1 MTNRSRVSQAFKLFA
16 IMALLLTVVPC
27 ALAGCGSSS
36 ASSSSGGES
45 SSDASASASSES
57 ASSEA
62 GSSGASSAAA
72 SSSSAPAVQ
81 RIGSAAKT
89 GTLEVPGGWIDTS
102 RFLDAAKVKEY
113 DVVQYADNT
122 TAYTSKALKGDAYS
136 SSIRIQQYPAA
147 YSAVAEQIVKTY
159 EESPL
164 YSSIS
169 SESKTFNGHKATVV
183 NSKLTDDNLMLT
195 DIAIDKNN
203 DGKACVLITVQA
215 MPNDFEKV
223 LDYAESWSIS

>member
-1 MTNRSRVSQAFKLFA
+1 MTNRSRVSQTFKLFA
-16 IMALLLTVVPC
+16 IMALLLTVVPF

-36 ASSSSGGES
+36 SSSSSGGES
-45 SSDASASASSES
+45 SSDASTSASSES

-159 EESPL
+159 EESPCTARSAPRARHSTGIRL
-164 YSSIS
+164 PSS
-169 SESKTFNGHKATVV
+169 TP
-183 NSKLTDDNLMLT
+183 KLTDDNLMLT

>member
-1 MTNRSRVSQAFKLFA
+1 MTNRLRVPQVFKLFA
-16 IMALLLTVVPC
+16 IMALLLTLVPL

-36 ASSSSGGES
+36 SSSASGSDS
-45 SSDASASASSES
+45 SSDASTSASSEP

-62 GSSGASSAAA
+62 ASSGASSAEA
-72 SSSSAPAVQ
+72 SSSSVPAVQ
-81 RIGSAAKT
+81 RIGSTAKT
-89 GTLEVPGGWIDTS
+89 GTVEVPGGWIDTS
-102 RFLDAAKVKEY
+102 RFLDAKKVSEY
-113 DVVQYADNT
+113 DIAQYADNT

-136 SSIRIQQYPAA
+136 SSIRIQQYPAS
-147 YSAVAEQIVKTY
+147 YGAVAEQIVKTY

-183 NSKLTDDNLMLT
+183 SSKLTDDNLMLT

-215 MPNDFEKV
+215 MPDDFEKV
-223 LDYAESWSIS
+223 LGYAESWSIS